1 MIQSVLSVIPS
12 HAMSCFLLPVG
23 LCKTIQSILTRFWWD
38 SSEGEKKICWTAWE
52 TLTRPKSLGG
62 MGFRDIQLFNVALLA
77 KIAWRIITKPECLLA
92 KILLGKYCHKT
103 PFLKTAPTN
112 SSSHGWKG
120 ILQGRDLLMNHL
132 GKAIGDGEDTNI
144 WTDSWINS
152 AEDFKYVGPVLEQ
165 SQDLLVADLLTRE
178 TKEWNKAL
186 VEKLFPELS
195 HLIFSIRPSL
205 HGSKDAY
212 IWTEQQS
219 GTYSVKSGYYSA
231 YMEKLQSTPTLLED
245 TMWDWKKYIW
255 NPDLLPKIKL
265 FLWKCAQNGLP
276 TGENLQRR
284 GVLDNVN

>member
-1 MIQSVLSVIPS
+1 
-12 HAMSCFLLPVG
+12 
-23 LCKTIQSILTRFWWD
+23 
-38 SSEGEKKICWTAWE
+38 
-52 TLTRPKSLGG
+52 
-62 MGFRDIQLFNVALLA
+62 
-77 KIAWRIITKPECLLA
+77 
-92 KILLGKYCHKT
+92 
-103 PFLKTAPTN
+103 
-112 SSSHGWKG
+112 
-120 ILQGRDLLMNHL
+120 MNHL

-255 NPDLLPKIKL
+255 N
-265 FLWKCAQNGLP
+265 
-276 TGENLQRR
+276 NLS
-284 GVLDNVN
+284 

>member
-1 MIQSVLSVIPS
+1 MIQSVLSAIPS

-77 KIAWRIITKPECLLA
+77 KIAWRIITKPECMLA

-195 HLIFSIRPSL
+195 HLIFSIRP
-205 HGSKDAY
+205 
-212 IWTEQQS
+212 TR
-219 GTYSVKSGYYSA
+219 
-231 YMEKLQSTPTLLED
+231 
-245 TMWDWKKYIW
+245 
-255 NPDLLPKIKL
+255 
-265 FLWKCAQNGLP
+265 
-276 TGENLQRR
+276 LQRCLH
-284 GVLDNVN
+284 LDITTVRYLLCKIWLLLSLYGKTPIDSYTLGGHNVGLEKIYLEP